1 MPCNLCPEV
10 KLLKIPFQ
18 GNFFRSDLVNP
29 DGQDDGL
36 PMSQPK
42 TSVLRKWGV
51 IGRVLLF
58 LLACPV
64 ILVLTQSCC
73 EQTCTPMVRGRY
85 RSWHYHCDTVTH
97 IALCTV
103 GRSSPLRRWG
113 RTNVGELGPA
123 DLRFMTGLAMVAV
136 QTALVCIGGHVRWVR
151 TPGEI
156 GLPVA
161 ISFFSYLLLASREEL
176 AFRGYPLRRLA
187 STVGVWI
194 AQFTVIVAFVLEH
207 RLGGFSWTTALLG
220 VSAGALL
227 FGVAA
232 IATRGLAVPIGLHA
246 GFNFGQ
252 WVIGEKEKAG
262 LWRPVIDESF
272 GNRVDAIGMV
282 SYLFVFGLVTLAFWW
297 WQHKNENLHA
307 KHEQGRPACRE
318 SSKSVVVDDSA

>member
-1 MPCNLCPEV
+1 
-10 KLLKIPFQ
+10 
-18 GNFFRSDLVNP
+18 
-29 DGQDDGL
+29 
-36 PMSQPK
+36 MSEPK

-51 IGRVLLF
+51 FGRVLLF

-64 ILVLTQSCC
+64 ILVLTNPIASKLTGPWS
-73 EQTCTPMVRGRY
+73 EVAIGLGTTIATLLLTLLFVRWEGLRL
-85 RSWHYHCDTVTH
+85 SD
-97 IALCTV
+97 V
-103 GRSSPLRRWG
+103 GAELLLASWG
-113 RTNVGELGPA
+113 RLLLG
-123 DLRFMTGLAMVAV
+123 FMIGLAMVAV

-156 GLPVA
+156 GLPIA
-161 ISFFSYLLLASREEL
+161 ISFFLYLLLASREEL

-246 GFNFGQ
+246 AFNFGQ
-252 WVIGEKEKAG
+252 WVIGEKERAR
-262 LWRPVIDESF
+262 LWRPVIEESF
-272 GNRVDAIGMV
+272 REREDVIGML

-297 WQHKNENLHA
+297 WQHKNENLNA
-307 KHEQGRPACRE
+307 KNEQRRPACRE
-318 SSKSVVVDDSA
+318 STNSTNSVVVDDSA

>member
-1 MPCNLCPEV
+1 M
-10 KLLKIPFQ
+10 I
-18 GNFFRSDLVNP
+18 
-29 DGQDDGL
+29 
-36 PMSQPK
+36 
-42 TSVLRKWGV
+42 
-51 IGRVLLF
+51 
-58 LLACPV
+58 
-64 ILVLTQSCC
+64 
-73 EQTCTPMVRGRY
+73 
-85 RSWHYHCDTVTH
+85 
-97 IALCTV
+97 
-103 GRSSPLRRWG
+103 
-113 RTNVGELGPA
+113 
-123 DLRFMTGLAMVAV
+123 GLAMVAV

-246 GFNFGQ
+246 AFNFGQ

-262 LWRPVIDESF
+262 LWRPVVEESF
-272 GNRVDAIGMV
+272 RERVDAIGMV
-282 SYLFVFGLVTLAFWW
+282 SYLFVFGLVTFAFWW

-307 KHEQGRPACRE
+307 KNSDGLQHAASHQTEW
-318 SSKSVVVDDSA
+318 